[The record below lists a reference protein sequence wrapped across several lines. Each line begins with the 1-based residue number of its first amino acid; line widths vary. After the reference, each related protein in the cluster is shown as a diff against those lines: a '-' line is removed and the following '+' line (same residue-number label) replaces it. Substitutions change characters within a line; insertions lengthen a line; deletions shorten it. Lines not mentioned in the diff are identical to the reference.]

1 MGRLYISLCYMHTG
15 IRVRYRQVR
24 VPWGVNFVRKN
35 CESSNRQVIYACQ
48 YFNYL
53 VGTVCSQG
61 YISRIFKLEDYL
73 MSLGRFQS
81 IPADGLTTGGEGVQ
95 IEV

>member
-1 MGRLYISLCYMHTG
+1 
-15 IRVRYRQVR
+15 

-61 YISRIFKLEDYL
+61 YISRIFKLEDYF

-81 IPADGLTTGGEGVQ
+81 LPMDSRGGGAL
-95 IEV
+95 IETQALGKHMA